1 VEDGM
6 AEKMESLH
14 ELLVKELSDIHDAE
28 NQVMKALPKMA
39 QAASSPELQ
48 QAFKRHLEETKG
60 QLNRLQQVFEHLG
73 EEPEGKKCKGM
84 QGLIDEGSEILKMK
98 GDEATRDA
106 ALIAAAQKVE
116 HYEIASYGTVAT
128 YAKMLGDMEVAKIL
142 GQILSEEKH
151 TDQKLTQLAE
161 SHINVEATEGSAD

>member
-116 HYEIASYGTVAT
+116 HYEIATYGTLCAW
-128 YAKMLGDMEVAKIL
+128 AEQIGNNEALGLLKETLA
-142 GQILSEEKH
+142 EEEN
-151 TDQKLTQLAE
+151 TDKLLTQISETVNQQA
-161 SHINVEATEGSAD
+161 NANA